1 MIKVYLVH
9 KNAWMQAVR
18 ECGDVQNIG
27 IKRIRVSYNVNMDY
41 DRVNLICVFKRKN
54 GKNIEKFLKNLIDA
68 LEKTLKNRPKNRMM
82 RG

>member
-1 MIKVYLVH
+1 
-9 KNAWMQAVR
+9 MQAVR

-54 GKNIEKFLKNLIDA
+54 EKNIEKFLKN
-68 LEKTLKNRPKNRMM
+68 
-82 RG
+82 